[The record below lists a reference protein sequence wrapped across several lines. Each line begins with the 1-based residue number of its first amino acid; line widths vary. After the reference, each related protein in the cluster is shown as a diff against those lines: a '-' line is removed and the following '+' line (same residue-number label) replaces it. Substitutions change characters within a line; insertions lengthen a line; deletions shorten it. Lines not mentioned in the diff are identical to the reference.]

1 MLTIQ
6 QVNSAIMLQTWSNT
20 ELNSMIDAVKWNRAQ
35 LAKQIKYTIQ
45 RGTYV
50 KFTSNRSGMVVTGEV
65 EKVAIKYAT
74 VKTSLGRYK
83 VPVNML
89 EVDTQ
94 PF

>member
-6 QVNSAIMLQTWSNT
+6 QVNSAIMLQSWTNT
-20 ELNSMIDAVKWNRAQ
+20 ELTSMIDAVNWNRAQ
-35 LAKQIKYTIQ
+35 LSRQVKRTIG

-50 KFTSNRSGMVVTGEV
+50 KFTSNRTGVVVQGEV

-89 EVDTQ
+89 EVDEK